1 MRRRKTGGRARRIQ
15 VRKGLKPR
23 SAPKATRHR
32 SSRQRRENQRRAI
45 PPRARRSTEAP
56 TTDFG
61 KRVKELLELGP
72 RETGSP
78 SHAKFIDE
86 IAREIES
93 LSLPVHRDSHK
104 FSRWSLQISVQ
115 IVSLKL
121 PDRNLLVASAYPYS
135 GVTGP
140 KGVKESIAFL
150 KAHQIDD
157 LFEQT
162 AG

>member
-1 MRRRKTGGRARRIQ
+1 M
-15 VRKGLKPR
+15 
-23 SAPKATRHR
+23 
-32 SSRQRRENQRRAI
+32 
-45 PPRARRSTEAP
+45 
-56 TTDFG
+56 
-61 KRVKELLELGP
+61 KELLELGP